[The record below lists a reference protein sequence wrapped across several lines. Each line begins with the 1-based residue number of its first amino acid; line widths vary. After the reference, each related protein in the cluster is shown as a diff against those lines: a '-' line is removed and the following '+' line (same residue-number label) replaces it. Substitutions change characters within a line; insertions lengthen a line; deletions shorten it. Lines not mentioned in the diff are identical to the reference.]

1 MNISSCCNAICE
13 NIYFSVIISVMES
26 RTNKTLKNAKVALF
40 FYVANLLLSFIS
52 RKIFI
57 SYLGSEILG
66 LNTTIVNLLSFLN
79 LAELGIGAAVSYALY
94 SPLFVNDKRTINE
107 IVSLQGWLYRK
118 IGFLLSEEHAYLC
131 CFSH

>member
-1 MNISSCCNAICE
+1 
-13 NIYFSVIISVMES
+13 MES

-52 RKIFI
+52 RRIFI

-79 LAELGIGAAVSYALY
+79 LAL
-94 SPLFVNDKRTINE
+94 
-107 IVSLQGWLYRK
+107 
-118 IGFLLSEEHAYLC
+118 
-131 CFSH
+131 